1 MAAEAVRK
9 SRSRGCSKD
18 NKAAGR
24 SKDSEPAER
33 RHQQDL
39 VKASFSGK
47 SVAGLLVLPCY

>member
-18 NKAAGR
+18 NKAVGS
-24 SKDSEPAER
+24 SKNSEPAER

-39 VKASFSGK
+39 MKASFSRK
-47 SVAGLLVLPCY
+47 SVAGLIVLPCY